1 MLQAKSEWN
10 TTSTTRWAQT
20 PPRWCTA
27 AYAARRP
34 PPVSFSS
41 LPSSEFRA
49 PPSCPFP
56 VVGVGGVRFLISP
69 FLPCPSRSPRR
80 HQLAGLPAGGA
91 DLHPASSVSRRPAAS
106 SPVHG
111 LVRFSLLLRWP
122 RSFVRSF
129 GPQIPGRLLRW
140 RRPLLPG
147 GLRLAR
153 RRRLL
158 SGGLCLAPPPAR
170 RTVAILLTIAA
181 GSV

>member
-91 DLHPASSVSRRPAAS
+91 DLPPARSVSRRPAAS

-140 RRPLLPG
+140 RRPHLPG

>member
-1 MLQAKSEWN
+1 MKFL
-10 TTSTTRWAQT
+10 AQT

-27 AYAARRP
+27 AYAASRRIS
-34 PPVSFSS
+34 PVSFSS
-41 LPSSEFRA
+41 LPSTFPSEFRA

-56 VVGVGGVRFLISP
+56 VVGVGGG
-69 FLPCPSRSPRR
+69 PSRSPRR

-122 RSFVRSF
+122 RSFVRSVPKSQAASSA
-129 GPQIPGRLLRW
+129 G
-140 RRPLLPG
+140 G

-158 SGGLCLAPPPAR
+158 SGGLCLAPPPA
-170 RTVAILLTIAA
+170 LLLSLRVLFNLGRHYRCA
-181 GSV
+181 